1 MWYNK
6 NMKNEFAIE
15 LGTSQTTIFLK
26 GSGLV
31 LKEPSVIAFNDG
43 SVLALGTEAKKL
55 IGKTSKDVEFVHPF
69 SDGIIKDEIA
79 SIVLL
84 KNFISKIIVHGI
96 FPTHMKAV
104 FSVPCGMK
112 EDERVLIE
120 KVAYKCGIDEVLF
133 APTVICSKASFGL
146 DLKLNEAV
154 LVCDIGGGKCDIAI
168 VSKHTILSGV
178 TLSFGGNDM
187 DIALCRF
194 IEKTYGLK
202 ISLEACEKLKIECG
216 SLFTND
222 KSNME
227 VCGIDVKTKSPRTE
241 VLFASDVRCAVI
253 DFYMDIIKKIGLV
266 IASASE
272 AVMSDLL
279 KNGILLTGGAS
290 QILGLDTLIKNEL
303 GIPVRRADDAENC
316 SILGAGQLL
325 SDEKMLYLINKDN

>member
-1 MWYNK
+1 
-6 NMKNEFAIE
+6 MKNEFAIE
-15 LGTSQTTIFLK
+15 LGTSETKIFLK

-31 LKEPSVIAFNDG
+31 LKEPSIIAFNDG
-43 SVLALGTEAKKL
+43 SVVALGKEAKKL
-55 IGKTSKDVEFVHPF
+55 IGKTSKDVEFIHPF
-69 SDGIIKDEIA
+69 AEGVVKDEVA
-79 SIVLL
+79 GVALL

-96 FPTHMKAV
+96 FPARMKAV

-112 EDERVLIE
+112 SDERVLIE
-120 KVAYKCGIDEVLF
+120 KVAYKSGIDEVLF

-154 LVCDIGGGKCDIAI
+154 LVCDIGGGKTDIAI

-178 TLSFGGNDM
+178 TLGVGGNDM
-187 DIALCRF
+187 DIALCNF

-227 VCGIDVKTKSPRTE
+227 VCGIDVETKSPRSE

-253 DFYMDIIKKIGLV
+253 DFYKDLIKKIELV

-272 AVMSDLL
+272 AVMGDLL

-290 QILGLDTLIKNEL
+290 EILGLDALLKNEL
-303 GIPVRRADDAENC
+303 GIPVTKASDAENC